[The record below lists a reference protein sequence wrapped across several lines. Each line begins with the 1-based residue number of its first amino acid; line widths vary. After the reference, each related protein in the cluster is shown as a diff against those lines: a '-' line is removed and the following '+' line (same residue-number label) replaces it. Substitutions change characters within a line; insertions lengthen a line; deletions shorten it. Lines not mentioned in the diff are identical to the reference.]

1 MENKAKITLY
11 GLSISTCTQRVIAAL
26 TEKGL
31 SFKLMSIDFASGEH
45 KSKNYLEEK
54 NPFGV
59 IPVLIDEN
67 GFKVYES
74 RAICRYLE
82 TQYKGK
88 GAELIPTKD
97 AKAQGLFEQAASTE
111 ISYFDPYASGIVFER
126 AFKKMKGQGEA
137 DETKVAEYKKQ
148 LNTNL
153 DVYEKILSK
162 QPYLAGETFTLADL
176 FHLPYGAWLVKLG
189 EGNLFE
195 SRPHVKQWW
204 DKITARVSWKTVQAM
219 E

>member
-1 MENKAKITLY
+1 MDKKASIILY
-11 GLSISTCTQRVIAAL
+11 GLAESTCTQRVVATL

-31 SFKLMSIDFASGEH
+31 SFTLQSIDFMGGEH
-45 KSKNYLEEK
+45 KTATYLEEK
-54 NPFGV
+54 QPFGV

-82 TQYKGK
+82 MKYKGK
-88 GAELIPTKD
+88 GTELIPTKD
-97 AKAQGLFEQAASTE
+97 PKAQGLFEQAASVE
-111 ISYFDPYASGIVFER
+111 ISYFDPYASGIVMER
-126 AFKKMKGQGEA
+126 VFKKMKGLGDA
-137 DETKVAEYKKQ
+137 DEAKVTSFKKELSTK
-148 LNTNL
+148 L
-153 DVYEKILSK
+153 DVYEKILTK

-195 SRPHVKQWW
+195 SR
-204 DKITARVSWKTVQAM
+204 TC
-219 E
+219 